1 MNIDNLN
8 PMANLYKEFVKI
20 LNAMVIKYNYKAE
33 ELETLESKQNGDGY
47 LDAYYK
53 MDNFLTY
60 RDYTS
65 DDFDS
70 VGLTDY
76 KLRELVST
84 DLRKV
89 PEVYRQPLLE
99 IRRQRVLDNYDEQ
112 NNYYRMLNG
121 LPDIGVLDI
130 SYHYVPTNICNDLG
144 IDPTIPIHR
153 IQDYYNKINPGDGD
167 MYIHKIENE
176 GVVKKLIE
184 LYPNEEY
191 LKYIG
196 NNRISIA
203 KARSA
208 KNFELIRLDKN
219 GIRVPVYDAFIE
231 LYEQCRDYFVS
242 SIYNYKYRTFMKYY
256 DNFIAMCIM
265 VMTIQQLMMKQIP
278 LSIKRDFFDIY
289 ALKMLY
295 EVYNI
300 PYNLYIDDNTQ
311 KLIAQNLNLLIN
323 NKGTNKVI
331 YDVAELLGFPGL
343 TVYKYYLLKER
354 KYDIYGA
361 PIVQFKQQ
369 FNTDTGE
376 YETIPDYEA
385 MYDVYFQK
393 EELMDDDF
401 VKSFN
406 SKVNMVAYES
416 VVSYDPFWWEDQNLY
431 DRMWATDYNF
441 VETKYMSVAIS
452 YKLTDI
458 IFENIL
464 FLKLIM
470 SQESPLKDVKVTIP
484 KIIEYDEVSLFDLVI
499 LLICLMLKK
508 HNLTGEIISVPS
520 QVINVMD
527 YMHNKDTSVGT
538 VDTFSFDFD
547 YLTSNKGVRHLRDL
561 QKYLSED
568 EYTKLMKY
576 LEILSIN
583 SNATPEEKIRALND
597 MYSNIK
603 GLSNFLRHAMSDA
616 DNREKYE
623 CLKTFYHAV
632 FYSREMKSVFE
643 IHTNSC
649 TRTAC
654 NYFEF
659 LYYQNRKLYNAV
671 FEIDF
676 DSLYAEY
683 SEKDRYGISYDE
695 YIQKIENGEIEV
707 KYDTLKKESGITADM
722 TADSIYFYINH
733 IISRMK
739 TVIDNIG
746 FLHLS
751 NECATPLED
760 LMMKLIRFVKSFTV
774 DLLGLDVLYV
784 CDLKDESMIR
794 LMDEV
799 YRINK
804 SIVPEEH
811 FKTPI
816 SDSVHSSDATL
827 CLKDSFG
834 LKDQV
839 TTYFS

>member
-1 MNIDNLN
+1 MSIDNVN

-33 ELETLESKQNGDGY
+33 ELETLETKQNGDGY

-53 MDNFLTY
+53 MDSFLSY

-99 IRRQRVLDNYDEQ
+99 IRRQRVLDEYEEQ

-121 LPDIGVLDI
+121 LPDIGTLEI
-130 SYHYVPTNICNDLG
+130 SYHYVPSDICDSLG
-144 IDPTIPIHR
+144 INPTIPIHK
-153 IQDYYNKINPGDGD
+153 IQDYYNKIHPGDGD

-176 GVVKKLIE
+176 GIVKKLIE

-196 NNRISIA
+196 TNRIPIA
-203 KARSA
+203 KARKA
-208 KNFELIRLDKN
+208 KNFELIRLSKN

-242 SIYNYKYRTFMKYY
+242 AIYNYKYRSFMNYY

-265 VMTIQQLMMKQIP
+265 VMTIQQLIMKQIP

-311 KLIAQNLNLLIN
+311 KSIAQNLNLLIN
-323 NKGTNKVI
+323 NKATNKVI

-343 TVYKYYLLKER
+343 TVYKYYLLRER

-406 SKVNMVAYES
+406 SKVNKVAYES

-441 VETKYMSVAIS
+441 VETKYMSVAVS

-458 IFENIL
+458 IFENVL
-464 FLKLIM
+464 FLKLVM

-484 KIIEYDEVSLFDLVI
+484 KILEYDEVPLFDLVI

-527 YMHNKDTSVGT
+527 YLHNKDTSVGT
-538 VDTFSFDFD
+538 VDSFSFDFD
-547 YLTSNKGVRHLRDL
+547 YLTSNKGVQHIKDL
-561 QKYLSED
+561 QKYLSDD
-568 EYTKLMKY
+568 EYTKLMGY
-576 LEILSIN
+576 LSILSIN
-583 SNATPEEKIRALND
+583 SDASVEEKIKALND

-616 DNREKYE
+616 DNRERYE

-643 IHTNSC
+643 IHNISC

-659 LYYQNRKLYNAV
+659 LYYHNRKLYDAV

-676 DSLYAEY
+676 DSLYADYAE
-683 SEKDRYGISYDE
+683 DHYGVSYDD
-695 YIQKIENGEIEV
+695 YMKKIENGEIEV
-707 KYDTLKKESGITADM
+707 KFDTLKKESGITADM
-722 TADSIYFYINH
+722 TSESIYFYINH

-739 TVIDNIG
+739 TVIDNIN
-746 FLHLS
+746 FLQLS
-751 NECATPLED
+751 NECSTSLED

-784 CDLKDESMIR
+784 CDLKDETMIR
-794 LMDEV
+794 LIDEV
-799 YRINK
+799 NHIDK
-804 SIVPEEH
+804 TIVPKEH
-811 FKTPI
+811 FKIPI

-827 CLKDSFG
+827 WLKDTIG
-834 LKDQV
+834 LRDQV

>member
-1 MNIDNLN
+1 MSIDNVN

-33 ELETLESKQNGDGY
+33 ELETLETKQNGDGY

-53 MDNFLTY
+53 MDSFLSY

-99 IRRQRVLDNYDEQ
+99 IRRQRVLDEYEEQ

-121 LPDIGVLDI
+121 LPDIGTLEI
-130 SYHYVPTNICNDLG
+130 SYHYVPSDICDSLG
-144 IDPTIPIHR
+144 INPNIPIHK
-153 IQDYYNKINPGDGD
+153 IQDYYNKIHPGDGD

-196 NNRISIA
+196 TNRISIA
-203 KARSA
+203 KARKA
-208 KNFELIRLDKN
+208 KNFELIRMSKN

-242 SIYNYKYRTFMKYY
+242 AIYNYKYRSFMNYY

-265 VMTIQQLMMKQIP
+265 VMTIQQLIMKQIP

-311 KLIAQNLNLLIN
+311 KSIAQNLNLLIN
-323 NKGTNKVI
+323 NKATNKVI

-343 TVYKYYLLKER
+343 TVYKYYLLRER

-406 SKVNMVAYES
+406 SKVNKVAYES

-441 VETKYMSVAIS
+441 VETKYMSVAVS

-458 IFENIL
+458 IFENVL
-464 FLKLIM
+464 FLKLVM

-484 KIIEYDEVSLFDLVI
+484 KILEYDEVPLFDLVI

-527 YMHNKDTSVGT
+527 YLHNKDTSVGT
-538 VDTFSFDFD
+538 VDSFSFDFD
-547 YLTSNKGVRHLRDL
+547 YLTSNKGLQHIKEL
-561 QKYLSED
+561 QKYLSDE
-568 EYTKLMKY
+568 EYTKMMGY
-576 LEILSIN
+576 LSILSIN
-583 SNATPEEKIRALND
+583 SNASVEEKIKALND

-616 DNREKYE
+616 DNRERYE

-643 IHTNSC
+643 IHNISC

-659 LYYQNRKLYNAV
+659 LYYHNRKLYDAV

-676 DSLYAEY
+676 DSLYAVYAE
-683 SEKDRYGISYDE
+683 DHYGVSYDD
-695 YIQKIENGEIEV
+695 YMKKIENGEIEV
-707 KYDTLKKESGITADM
+707 KFDTLKKESGITVDM
-722 TADSIYFYINH
+722 TSDSIYFYINH

-739 TVIDNIG
+739 TVIDNIN
-746 FLHLS
+746 FLQLS
-751 NECATPLED
+751 NECSSSLED

-784 CDLKDESMIR
+784 CDLKDETMIR
-794 LMDEV
+794 LIDEV
-799 YRINK
+799 NHIDK
-804 SIVPEEH
+804 TIVPKEH
-811 FKTPI
+811 FKIPI

-827 CLKDSFG
+827 WLKDTIG
-834 LKDQV
+834 LRDQV

>member
-1 MNIDNLN
+1 MSIDNVN

-33 ELETLESKQNGDGY
+33 ELETLETKQNGDGY

-53 MDNFLTY
+53 MDSFLSY

-99 IRRQRVLDNYDEQ
+99 IRRQRVLDEYEEQ

-121 LPDIGVLDI
+121 LPDIGTLEI
-130 SYHYVPTNICNDLG
+130 SYHYVPSDICDSLG
-144 IDPTIPIHR
+144 INPNIPIHK
-153 IQDYYNKINPGDGD
+153 IQDYYNKIHPGDGD

-176 GVVKKLIE
+176 GIVKKLIE

-196 NNRISIA
+196 TNRISIA
-203 KARSA
+203 KARKA
-208 KNFELIRLDKN
+208 KNFELIRMSKN

-242 SIYNYKYRTFMKYY
+242 AIYNYKYRSFMNYY

-265 VMTIQQLMMKQIP
+265 VMTIQQLIMKQIP

-311 KLIAQNLNLLIN
+311 KSIAQNLNLLIN
-323 NKGTNKVI
+323 NKATNKVI

-343 TVYKYYLLKER
+343 TVYKYYLLRER

-406 SKVNMVAYES
+406 SKVNKVAYES

-441 VETKYMSVAIS
+441 VETKYMSVAVS

-458 IFENIL
+458 IFENVL
-464 FLKLIM
+464 FLKLVM

-484 KIIEYDEVSLFDLVI
+484 KILEYDEVPLFDLVI

-527 YMHNKDTSVGT
+527 YLHNKDTSVGT
-538 VDTFSFDFD
+538 VDSFSFDFD
-547 YLTSNKGVRHLRDL
+547 YLTSNKGLQHIKEL
-561 QKYLSED
+561 QKYLSDE
-568 EYTKLMKY
+568 EYTKMMGY
-576 LEILSIN
+576 LSILSIN
-583 SNATPEEKIRALND
+583 SNASVEEKIKALND

-616 DNREKYE
+616 DNRERYE

-643 IHTNSC
+643 IHNISC

-659 LYYQNRKLYNAV
+659 LYYHNRKLYDAV

-676 DSLYAEY
+676 DSLYAVYAE
-683 SEKDRYGISYDE
+683 DHYGVSYDD
-695 YIQKIENGEIEV
+695 YMKKIENGEIEV
-707 KYDTLKKESGITADM
+707 KFDTLKKESGITVDM
-722 TADSIYFYINH
+722 TSDSIYFYINH

-739 TVIDNIG
+739 TVIDNIN
-746 FLHLS
+746 FLQLS
-751 NECATPLED
+751 NECSSSLED

-784 CDLKDESMIR
+784 CDLKDETMIR
-794 LMDEV
+794 LIDEV
-799 YRINK
+799 NHIDK
-804 SIVPEEH
+804 TIVPKEH
-811 FKTPI
+811 FKIPI

-827 CLKDSFG
+827 WLKDTIG
-834 LKDQV
+834 LRDQV